1 MFAICINRISR
12 QPDVSELAT
21 CQHYTM
27 LHRALAGMAY
37 GYLLITG
44 VTRLIVLN
52 TFVFF
57 CCPAVSGRCVVH
69 VVGVLF
75 ASPSVALTETLR
87 RHVSTSR
94 A

>member
-1 MFAICINRISR
+1 MFTICTNRIYR
-12 QPDVSELAT
+12 QADVSELAT

-27 LHRALAGMAY
+27 LHRASAGLAY
-37 GYLLITG
+37 GYLLISG

-52 TFVFF
+52 TFVVF
-57 CCPAVSGRCVVH
+57 CCSAVSGRCVVH
-69 VVGVLF
+69 VVGILF

-87 RHVSTSR
+87 RHVSTGC